1 MDRPLALPPPVARMM
16 AEIERRCREGR
27 TIVLLRHSVRGP
39 ITTTRLE
46 GAWNTP
52 LTPRGRALAQAFGR
66 RLPAG
71 SRVRVWWSPVPRCAD
86 TAEHLVRGAAAAGRS
101 ARLAGPQ
108 WRLAASYVHDPADL
122 VRRFAALG
130 PRGFVRDW
138 QAGRMPAALIDPLP
152 EAAATLLRHLLRGP
166 RAARPGTL
174 DLHVT
179 HDLNIVALLSA
190 VRDVTRRTFRW
201 PGYLEGVVL
210 APRGAAVEW
219 WWRGRRWN
227 VSAVAAAGRPPRSR

>member
-1 MDRPLALPPPVARMM
+1 MM

-39 ITTTRLE
+39 IRTTRLE

-52 LTPRGRALAQAFGR
+52 LTPRGRALAEVFGR

-71 SRVRVWWSPVPRCAD
+71 CRVRVWWSPVPRCAE
-86 TAEHLVRGAAAAGRS
+86 TAAHLVRGARAAGRR
-101 ARLAGPQ
+101 ARLAGPR
-108 WRLAASYVHDPADL
+108 WKLAASYVHDPADL

-138 QAGRMPAALIDPLP
+138 RAGRMPADRIDPLP
-152 EAAATLLRHLLRGP
+152 AAAAALWRHLLRGS
-166 RAARPGTL
+166 RATRPGTL

-179 HDLNIVALLSA
+179 HDLNLVALLSA
-190 VRDVTRRTFRW
+190 VRDVTKRTFRW

-210 APRGAAVEW
+210 APRGARVEW
-219 WWRGRRWN
+219 WWRGRRRRATIA
-227 VSAVAAAGRPPRSR
+227 AVAGRRPRGR